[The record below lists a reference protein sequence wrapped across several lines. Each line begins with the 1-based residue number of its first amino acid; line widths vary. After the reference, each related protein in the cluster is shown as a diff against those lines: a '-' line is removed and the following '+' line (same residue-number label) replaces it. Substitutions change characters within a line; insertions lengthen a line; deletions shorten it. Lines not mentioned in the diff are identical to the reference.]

1 MSAKFP
7 HFLMMQNHNNIM
19 QQHLQSPG
27 FVILPALVGCESQ
40 ESLVGQNT
48 CTKETLQVLAGDM
61 QRILAPELALPLMRV
76 VGLNTSV
83 LKRTLVPE
91 VYFHFSRGILQF
103 LKEEHG

>member
-1 MSAKFP
+1 M
-7 HFLMMQNHNNIM
+7 
-19 QQHLQSPG
+19 
-27 FVILPALVGCESQ
+27 
-40 ESLVGQNT
+40 
-48 CTKETLQVLAGDM
+48 LAGDM